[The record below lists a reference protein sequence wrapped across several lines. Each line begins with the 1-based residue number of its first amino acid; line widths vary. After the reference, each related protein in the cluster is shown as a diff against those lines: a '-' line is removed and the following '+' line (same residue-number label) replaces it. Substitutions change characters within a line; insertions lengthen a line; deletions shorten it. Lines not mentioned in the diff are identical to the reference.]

1 MIKKKGEPQF
11 AAVEE
16 QMRSGAIKQA
26 KGELYAELMNGN
38 NLEEI
43 AEIISE
49 PVRTAF
55 NANMKTSAV
64 SGSGAGAEP
73 IVVGSSFSI
82 PE

>member
-1 MIKKKGEPQF
+1 
-11 AAVEE
+11 
-16 QMRSGAIKQA
+16 
-26 KGELYAELMNGN
+26 MNGN

-82 PE
+82 PEGNMSNPIIGESGIWVIALKQ